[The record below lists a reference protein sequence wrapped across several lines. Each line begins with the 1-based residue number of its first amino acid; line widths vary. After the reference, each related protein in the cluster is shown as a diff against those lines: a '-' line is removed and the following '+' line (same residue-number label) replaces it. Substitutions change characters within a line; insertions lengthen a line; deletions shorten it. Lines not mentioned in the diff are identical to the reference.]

1 MGASVR
7 DVFEGRT
14 LAVGRNISEQMAVKE
29 MAETL
34 QRVFR
39 VVQGMPENEDA
50 ILVDKRPAV
59 LS

>member
-14 LAVGRNISEQMAVKE
+14 LAVGRNVSERTAVKE

-39 VVQGMPENEDA
+39 VVQGESQNEDA
-50 ILVDKRPAV
+50 IAVEKRPAIH
-59 LS
+59 